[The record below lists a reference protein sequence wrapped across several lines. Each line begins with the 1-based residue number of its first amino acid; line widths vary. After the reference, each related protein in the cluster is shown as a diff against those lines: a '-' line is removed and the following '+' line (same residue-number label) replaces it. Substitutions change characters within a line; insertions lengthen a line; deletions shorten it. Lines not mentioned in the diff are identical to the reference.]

1 MPEIDQFLKHLNF
14 EKRYSPHTVRAYHTD
29 LLQFQNHLTTILTH
43 ADLLHADTKQIRTWV
58 MNLLD
63 SGLSSRSINRKITVL
78 RRFYRFAQQQ
88 GLRSDNPVDM
98 IHGLKTGHS
107 LPVFVEERQMDQLLI
122 SAGPQEDFPGL
133 RDLLIIELLYGTG
146 IRLSELIALNES
158 DIDFNKAQIKVMGK
172 RSKERLLP
180 IPEPLLEL
188 IRSYLAARQKYFT
201 GHETTGFLVTNK
213 GQLIYPRMVYRV
225 VNSWLS
231 LVTSVSK
238 RSPHVIRHTY
248 ATHLLNRGADLN
260 AIKELLGHASLSATQ
275 IYTHTGFEKLKQVY
289 RQAHPRA
296 HTK

>member
-201 GHETTGFLVTNK
+201 GRETTGFLVTNK